1 MSIIDIELA
10 KFDKRVA
17 ELGYKLEIT
26 TEAKRFVA
34 DKGYDSQYGAR
45 PLNRAIQ
52 TYIEDPLSE
61 LMLQG
66 DAKPGNTLVID
77 VSGDEIKASLKE

>member
-66 DAKPGNTLVID
+66 DAKPGNTRRQRRRD
-77 VSGDEIKASLKE
+77 KGFTQRMN